1 MGTLAEKLQK
11 LLDTKNAIKAAII
24 GKGQTVADSD
34 TFASY
39 AEKIAAIE
47 TGTDTSDADMMAT
60 DLRAGKIGYGVAG
73 KITGTVPDVKAATP
87 SISISS
93 IGVITASAT
102 QSAGFVSEGTQE
114 TTYAMPLLV
123 EPIITPTASGQT
135 IEAAG
140 KYSTV
145 DITVMGDLNLVP
157 ENIKEGVTI
166 FGVTGTAKGSEAVIG
181 TYTGN
186 AGTKITTAQE
196 INLGFQPRF
205 VFVADESFLLEG
217 DAPWYYYTDTDE
229 TGGASVKTGATVAY
243 AFVGSPMKANDPDGN
258 EMNCLEITSTGFKVA
273 NAYYRRTNSSGTK
286 TWLNTIYLNF
296 DGLNYHYVA
305 IP

>member
-1 MGTLAEKLQK
+1 MGTIAGKLQK
-11 LLDTKNAIKAAII
+11 LLDTKSAIKAAII
-24 GKGQTVADSD
+24 GKGQDVSDSD

-39 AEKIAAIE
+39 AEKISAIE
-47 TGTDTSDADMMAT
+47 TGVDTSDADMMAT
-60 DLRAGKIGYGVAG
+60 DLRAGKIGYGTGG
-73 KITGTVPDVKAATP
+73 KITGTVPEVKAASP
-87 SISISS
+87 SITVSS
-93 IGVITASAT
+93 AGIITASTT
-102 QSAGFVSEGTQE
+102 QTAGFVSGSTQE
-114 TTYAMPLLV
+114 TTYSMPLLV
-123 EPIITPTASGQT
+123 RPVITPTASGQT

-145 DITVMGDLNLVP
+145 DIMVRGDVNLVP

-181 TYTGN
+181 TYAGN
-186 AGTKITTAQE
+186 AGTKITTPQT

-229 TGGASVKTGATVAY
+229 TGEASVKTGATVAY
-243 AFVGSPMKANDPDGN
+243 AVVGSPMKANDPDGN
-258 EMNCLEITSTGFKVA
+258 ELNCLEITSTGFKVA